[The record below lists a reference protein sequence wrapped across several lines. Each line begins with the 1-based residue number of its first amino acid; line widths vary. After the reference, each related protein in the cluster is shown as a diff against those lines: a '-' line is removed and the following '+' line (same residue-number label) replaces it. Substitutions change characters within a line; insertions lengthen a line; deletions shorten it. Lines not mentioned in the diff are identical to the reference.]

1 MYQFVYD
8 FGSVAGT
15 TEEEYI
21 KKIVSNQVIALLA
34 FIIAVLIINLKLSD
48 FRFIAPNKKDEVKTT
63 VVKVLCVCQKCMREQ
78 KVTKLSMNSFLIR
91 LFNQS
96 ECKYVSLRDIV
107 RAMILFK
114 WFLEKL
120 NTIEFLKKELNR
132 KTKGTKRFKVI

>member
-91 LFNQS
+91 LFNQN

-120 NTIEFLKKELNR
+120 NTIEFLKKELNK
-132 KTKGTKRFKVI
+132 KTKGTKKFKVI